1 MEGSATLTM
10 VTSIPTRRREQQ
22 QMARTAS
29 GWMAERVAVV
39 GMGGARVGVG
49 EVEGF
54 LDFDLWLV
62 YEGGLNFCKRACQA
76 IGTQGTSA
84 GEGGAAAGEVVEGG
98 GEADCGAGV

>member
-1 MEGSATLTM
+1 M

-39 GMGGARVGVG
+39 VEGMGGGLW

-62 YEGGLNFCKRACQA
+62 YEDGLNFCKLAA
-76 IGTQGTSA
+76 GTSA
-84 GEGGAAAGEVVEGG
+84 GEGRAAAGEVVECG